1 MARAKLAAAGEIQ
14 DASVLRSELW
24 QLRTVA
30 ASRRDQA
37 ELAALDREVA
47 RLESLYKDQLV
58 RASEIEPVRRQRE
71 ALAAR
76 VGIFSAAA
84 LAGRAGLGHQRAGA
98 DAHGEVVNQRLEP
111 LREQLRVAG
120 AALAELEVQVAAFER
135 SFQRTSARP
144 HAGDFRSKPFKR
156 GSSCSRPCSSSV
168 FSRSFL
174 PSLQ

>member
-1 MARAKLAAAGEIQ
+1 RVAELTVTLGAEVKRGQQLARLDTSDLEARRTRLEAEREVARAKLAAAGEIQ

-98 DAHGEVVNQRLEP
+98 DAHGE
-111 LREQLRVAG
+111 
-120 AALAELEVQVAAFER
+120 
-135 SFQRTSARP
+135 
-144 HAGDFRSKPFKR
+144 
-156 GSSCSRPCSSSV
+156 
-168 FSRSFL
+168 
-174 PSLQ
+174 